1 MTDEGKAA
9 GSLGSREAD
18 TADTVIGDAR
28 FVTINADCVVEEVS
42 GERRELGHVKHRD
55 EAFVSYEQKRVF
67 VSRQGA
73 WVLQLIC
80 VISVEVIVKPSALF
94 LLNEERGDIATACLR
109 TREEKVVLVYC
120 YIISRLHVLYLI
132 GLEGFGQDERLSE
145 SLMNTTVPIIVTIVC
160 PIEIL
165 VLNGDV
171 LNLPSRVTRRAFV
184 QDTNHISWVLF
195 NFQQVSVHSADLALL
210 AASRSLVLIDK
221 EEVAKLVDCEAA
233 TADVGDDGT
242 LFSGLD
248 RIIDEGELV
257 LGNMITVADVE
268 ISKFEIEGSVGRVG
282 QVCDQR
288 SPVAVRAN
296 I

>member
-1 MTDEGKAA
+1 M
-9 GSLGSREAD
+9 
-18 TADTVIGDAR
+18 
-28 FVTINADCVVEEVS
+28 
-42 GERRELGHVKHRD
+42 
-55 EAFVSYEQKRVF
+55 
-67 VSRQGA
+67 
-73 WVLQLIC
+73 
-80 VISVEVIVKPSALF
+80 
-94 LLNEERGDIATACLR
+94 
-109 TREEKVVLVYC
+109 
-120 YIISRLHVLYLI
+120 
-132 GLEGFGQDERLSE
+132 EGFGQDERLSE
-145 SLMNTTVPIIVTIVC
+145 SLVNTTVPIIVTIVC